1 MKKLFALAVAVL
13 FAPLAFAAD
22 DAKKEEK
29 ADTSKMTIV
38 EVAAGNKDFSTLVAA
53 VKAADLV
60 DALSGGEWTVFA
72 PTNKAFD
79 AVGKEKLEAVL
90 KDKKLLTAILTAH
103 AVKGKGVM
111 AADVVKMDGK
121 EVETAQGSK
130 FKISVKDGKVK
141 VGDANVVVTDI
152 KCKNGVIHVI
162 DTVLMPNTK

>member
-38 EVAAGNKDFSTLVAA
+38 EVAAGNKDFSTLVTA

-60 DALSGGEWTVFA
+60 ETLSGGEFTVFA
-72 PTNKAFD
+72 PTNKAFE
-79 AVGKEKLEAVL
+79 ALPKEALEAVL
-90 KDKKLLTAILTAH
+90 KDKKKLTAILTAH
-103 AVKGKGVM
+103 AVKGSVM
-111 AADVVKMDGK
+111 AADVLKMDGK
-121 EVETAQGSK
+121 EAETVQGTK
-130 FKISVKDGKVK
+130 FKITVKDKDVMIGKAK
-141 VGDANVVVTDI
+141 VIMTDI

-162 DTVLMPNTK
+162 DTVLMPETK

>member
-1 MKKLFALAVAVL
+1 MKKLFALALALLVA
-13 FAPLAFAAD
+13 PIAFAAD
-22 DAKKEEK
+22 EKKP
-29 ADTSKMTIV
+29 DTTKMTIV
-38 EVAAGNKDFSTLVAA
+38 EVAVGNKDFSTLVAA

-60 DALSGGEWTVFA
+60 ETLSGGEFTVFA

-103 AVKGKGVM
+103 AVKGSVM

-121 EVETAQGSK
+121 EVETVQGST
-130 FKISVKDGKVK
+130 FKISVKDKTVK
-141 VGDANVVVTDI
+141 IGGATVVVTDI

-162 DTVLMPNTK
+162 DTVLMPNKK

>member
-13 FAPLAFAAD
+13 LAPVAFAED
-22 DAKKEEK
+22 KKTEK
-29 ADTSKMTIV
+29 AEKTIV
-38 EVAAGNKDFSTLVAA
+38 ETAIDNKDFSTLVAA

-79 AVGKEKLEAVL
+79 AVGKEKIEALL
-90 KDKKLLTAILTAH
+90 KDKKALAGILTAH

-111 AADVVKMDGK
+111 AADVVKLDGK
-121 EVETAQGSK
+121 EVETADGSK
-130 FKISVKDGKVK
+130 FKITVKDGKVK
-141 VGDANVVVTDI
+141 IGDANVVMTDI

-162 DTVLMPNTK
+162 DAVLMPNKK